1 MEKDSAYLSTAH
13 ISFFAVHRK
22 NAREL
27 IALCGFARR
36 SSLRTQSPAVFSFS
50 GAGEERRF
58 DYLIMTYVE
67 IP

>member
-1 MEKDSAYLSTAH
+1 MPTTHPELLYSEWRSSPSTD
-13 ISFFAVHRK
+13 
-22 NAREL
+22 AREL

-58 DYLIMTYVE
+58 DYLTMTYVE